1 MASSSRWRG
10 MGARE
15 AESYRSERTG
25 FMRAADEEA
34 DRRSSFKG
42 RLREAGKVFG
52 LELIGQ
58 VFKGIGKSGQK
69 DLFNQVVANAGNRSY
84 SLNQVLEK
92 INPMKTYMAN
102 FEAQKALIA
111 KDGGEIGI
119 RNPMDKTDYT
129 AHFLT
134 KAGFNEASHLDT
146 LRAMLGGR
154 DAAGVPKTTDM
165 RLIDIQNY
173 MATAEPRI
181 QEDAKR
187 MIEKYEKDLGYF
199 GNLKD
204 KETGVLLT
212 SANVQKRI
220 DHIEGLLKVQT
231 KAATL
236 DGQLVSISQLDG
248 WLYKLGITDGNVISN
263 IINDVQNEDIGDG
276 LKRRL
281 SFNISDSVADEDF
294 EIMVDTL
301 LTGWNQIQKDFT
313 AEQKE
318 ELREAGAILN
328 KPEDNSNKDVAEAEK
343 IVDQTKDTALAAG
356 EGFSYKDAA
365 KHIGFKTDLAPLTD
379 AQQKQRILDGLDALM
394 EAEAVYLA
402 DQTPEGRI
410 TYRDATTKILKTV
423 GRYRIKDAFAAGAT
437 DDLNNMKLR
446 VAKVLATGTNYK
458 DLDKGDRQLYE
469 AFFTTGSK
477 VTKPKNLPY
486 SLGPTS
492 ELNAYKSGLNILEGL
507 RYNSSGD
514 SQQFVNERVNFLI
527 NKGWLSEANRQEKT
541 SQLLDFIQ
549 SNPAAA
555 RSAGSVLE
563 HMIKALNNDDPSI
576 ASFGGAYSSAI
587 NNYVLAGEQDLGDI
601 KAKALTDVL
610 TMSFTQSET
619 GGLFGLKNFD
629 KMYQVT
635 GIANTKGIGK
645 GSDWAILLGTDILYD
660 KEIAGVKNSQ
670 VIRSYTDL
678 DEEKKLAI
686 DTISRQ
692 FINWENGDGEF
703 SSKYTGDPKNKK
715 PSVNQIT
722 NMIDRYDYLYATA
735 KELGKV
741 SPDIAERLN
750 PFIRTSED
758 MTNFGRQEFNAAYDY
773 LRDSVYS
780 ELAFYNVAL
789 NKEATAVFDNVFSE
803 GKYPSDTTKKELDID
818 TQMDELDLEE
828 IVVTAQKKAE
838 DITAVETEE
847 EIPGTEKS
855 RRQLRQER
863 RQERRDARGWEDKAT
878 VAAYTLMSI
887 HPANAIRKW
896 AVKRAGPPIM
906 ARTYLSIG
914 NAMLKGKNVVNIKGK
929 IDSLIFKNDKL
940 FNLAQKNMPKWKV
953 KNPNSTEG
961 KARLAVLR
969 RKWIEKE
976 KKKQIK
982 GLNPNVRKGVI
993 KDSKWY
999 KDLSEKDKL
1008 IVNEILKNPKYTYGG
1023 KTTVT
1028 AEEVGRAWLLQR
1040 FTKEAA
1046 TEAVKKYGPGFA
1058 TTAGFMSLLEKRRRS
1073 KNEEEEAIE

>member
-1 MASSSRWRG
+1 MASSRWRG
-10 MGARE
+10 MGTRE
-15 AESYRSERTG
+15 AESYRSERTD

-34 DRRSSFKG
+34 DKRTSFKG
-42 RLREAGKVFG
+42 QLRTAGKAFG

-58 VFKGIGKSGQK
+58 VFKGFGKAGQK
-69 DLFNQVVANAGNRSY
+69 DLFNQAVTNAGNRAY
-84 SLNQVLEK
+84 SMNQVLEQ
-92 INPMKTYMAN
+92 INPMQAYMTT
-102 FEAQKALIA
+102 FEAQKDAIS

-119 RNPMDKTDYT
+119 RNPMDKIDYT

-134 KAGFNEASHLDT
+134 RAGLNEAKNMDT
-146 LRAMLGGR
+146 LRAILAGR
-154 DAAGVPKTTDM
+154 DASGVPKTDDM
-165 RLIDIQNY
+165 RLIDIQDY
-173 MATAEPRI
+173 MAKADPRI

-187 MIEKYEKDLGYF
+187 MINKYEKDLGYF
-199 GNLKD
+199 GNLTD
-204 KETGVLLT
+204 PQTNVLLT
-212 SANVQKRI
+212 SKNVQDRI
-220 DHIEGLLKVQT
+220 KHITGLLKTQT
-231 KAATL
+231 TSATL
-236 DGQLVSISQLDG
+236 DGQLISISKLDG
-248 WLYKLGITDGNVISN
+248 WLYKLGITDGNVMSN
-263 IINDVQNEDIGDG
+263 IINDVQNEDIGNG

-318 ELREAGAILN
+318 ELREANAILN
-328 KPEDNSNKDVAEAEK
+328 KPKDNSNKDVAEAGK
-343 IVDQTKDTALAAG
+343 TVDQTVDTSIVAG
-356 EGFSYKDAA
+356 NGFSFRDASKD
-365 KHIGFKTDLAPLTD
+365 IGFKTDLVPLTE

-423 GRYRIKDAFAAGAT
+423 GRYRIQEAFAAGAT

-446 VAKVLATGTNYK
+446 VIKVLATGTTYK
-458 DLDKGDRQLYE
+458 DLDEGDRQLYN
-469 AFFTTGSK
+469 AFFTTSGSK
-477 VTKPKNLPY
+477 VTAPKNLPY
-486 SLGPTS
+486 SLGPTQ
-492 ELNAYKSGLNILEGL
+492 EIKLANSGLNILEGL

-514 SQQFVNERVNFLI
+514 SKRFVNERVSVLI
-527 NKGWLSEANRQEKT
+527 NKGWLSEANREQKE

-549 SNPAAA
+549 ANPTAATT
-555 RSAGSVLE
+555 AGSVID
-563 HMIKALNNDDPSI
+563 HMIKALKNDDPSI
-576 ASFGGAYSSAI
+576 SSFGSAYSSAM
-587 NNYVLAGEQDLGDI
+587 NNYVLAGEQDLGDM

-610 TMSFTQSET
+610 AMSYTQSET
-619 GGLFGLKNFD
+619 GGLFNLRSFD
-629 KMYQVT
+629 KMYQAT

-660 KEIAGVKNSQ
+660 KEKADVKNSK
-670 VIRSYTDL
+670 VISSYTGL
-678 DEEKKLAI
+678 AEGQQLAI
-686 DTISRQ
+686 DRISRQ

-703 SSKYTGDPKNKK
+703 SSKYTGPPENKK

-722 NMIDRYDYLYATA
+722 NMIERYDYLYATA
-735 KELGKV
+735 RELGNV

-789 NKEATAVFDNVFSE
+789 NKEATHVFDNVISTE
-803 GKYPSDTTKKELDID
+803 GLVYPSDTPKEEVGVD
-818 TQMDELDLEE
+818 TQMAALDLEE
-828 IVVTAQKKAE
+828 VVVTAQKRE
-838 DITAVETEE
+838 V
-847 EIPGTEKS
+847 EIPDTEKS

-878 VAAYTLMSI
+878 IAAYTLMSL
-887 HPANAIRKW
+887 HPANKIREW
-896 AVKRAGPPIM
+896 AVKKAGPPVM

-914 NAMLKGKNVVNIKGK
+914 NAMLKGKNAASIKGK

-969 RKWIEKE
+969 RKWIEKQ

-982 GLNPNVRKGVI
+982 GLNPNVRKNVI
-993 KDSKWY
+993 QENKWY
-999 KDLSEKDKL
+999 KGLSEKDKL

-1028 AEEVGRAWLLQR
+1028 AEELGRAWLLQR
-1040 FTKEAA
+1040 FSREAV
-1046 TEAVKKYGPGFA
+1046 TEAVKKYGPGMA
-1058 TTAGFMSLLEKRRRS
+1058 TTAGLMSLLERRRRS
-1073 KNEEEEAIE
+1073 RNEEEEEEEIVE

>member
-15 AESYRSERTG
+15 AQSYASERKD
-25 FMRAADEEA
+25 FLKAASKGA
-34 DRRSSFKG
+34 DWKPA
-42 RLREAGKVFG
+42 LRDASKVFG

-58 VFKGIGKSGQK
+58 VFKGIGKAGQK

-102 FEAQKALIA
+102 FEAQKDAIA

-134 KAGFNEASHLDT
+134 KAGLNEAKDMDV
-146 LRAMLGGR
+146 LRAILGGT
-154 DAAGVPKTTDM
+154 DEKGVPKTTDM

-173 MATAEPRI
+173 MAKADPRI
-181 QEDAKR
+181 QADAKR
-187 MIEKYEKDLGYF
+187 MIKKYEKDLGYF

-220 DHIEGLLKVQT
+220 DHIEGLLKVQL
-231 KAATL
+231 KQASL

-301 LTGWNQIQKDFT
+301 LTGWNQIQKDLT
-313 AEQKE
+313 PEQKE
-318 ELREAGAILN
+318 DLREASAILN
-328 KPEDNSNKDVAEAEK
+328 KPEDNSKKDVVEAGKIIDETTDAAE
-343 IVDQTKDTALAAG
+343 LAG
-356 EGFSYKDAA
+356 NGFSYKDAA
-365 KHIGFKTDLAPLTD
+365 KHIGFKTDLVPLTD

-458 DLDKGDRQLYE
+458 DLDKGDKQLYE

-486 SLGPTS
+486 SLGPTN

-660 KEIAGVKNSQ
+660 KEITGVKNSQ
-670 VIRSYTDL
+670 IIRSYTDL
-678 DEEKKLAI
+678 DEGQKLAI

-818 TQMDELDLEE
+818 TQMDELGIAYEEVKERQLEARE
-828 IVVTAQKKAE
+828 P
-838 DITAVETEE
+838 DIISETEVDIPDVETEE
-847 EIPGTEKS
+847 EERNIWKTVGNAALWITTLGGPTALGLKWAGKKAAVAIPK
-855 RRQLRQER
+855 
-863 RQERRDARGWEDKAT
+863 K
-878 VAAYTLMSI
+878 VAARIT
-887 HPANAIRKW
+887 N
-896 AVKRAGPPIM
+896 
-906 ARTYLSIG
+906 IG
-914 NAMLKGKNVVNIKGK
+914 TNSLKGKNLFNIKGK
-929 IDSLIFKNDKL
+929 VDSIILQHKTVSMSTLAKKLPAYIKNTKDPVKRRQLASKWNTRQRKSIIKTID
-940 FNLAQKNMPKWKV
+940 PKQ
-953 KNPNSTEG
+953 
-961 KARLAVLR
+961 RLKILR
-969 RKWIEKE
+969 
-976 KKKQIK
+976 
-982 GLNPNVRKGVI
+982 
-993 KDSKWY
+993 DSKWY
-999 KDLSEKDKL
+999 KGLAESEQAAVDV
-1008 IVNEILKNPKYTYGG
+1008 IVRSNSYKYGG
-1023 KTTVT
+1023 KAIVDSQ
-1028 AEEVGRAWLLQR
+1028 AVGKELLIR
-1040 FTKEAA
+1040 WYGKEAFK
-1046 TEAVKKYGPGFA
+1046 TGIKKYGPSAVGTGA
-1058 TTAGFMSLLEKRRRS
+1058 TITGASLLMKRAFEESPEEK
-1073 KNEEEEAIE
+1073 